1 MKTAIAADMTVI
13 AGDINEMKREGEN
26 IAKTVIVETDVTE
39 PDGGGCKN
47 QELLVLRGICSEV
60 SGVAS
65 VVLSLRMGVSSP
77 KLLRSRLKLLMK
89 RLIKEAEVL
98 LRYMSRVRRVRL
110 P

>member
-47 QELLVLRGICSEV
+47 QELLVEASAMKFLV
-60 SGVAS
+60 SLVWCY
-65 VVLSLRMGVSSP
+65 R
-77 KLLRSRLKLLMK
+77 
-89 RLIKEAEVL
+89 
-98 LRYMSRVRRVRL
+98 
-110 P
+110 